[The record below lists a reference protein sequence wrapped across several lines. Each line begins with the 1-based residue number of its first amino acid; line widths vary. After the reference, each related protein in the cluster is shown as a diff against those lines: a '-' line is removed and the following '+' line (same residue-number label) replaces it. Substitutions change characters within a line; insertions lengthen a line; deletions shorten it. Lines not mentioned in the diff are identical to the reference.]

1 MVGHVRHETV
11 ETTSPVPKTQPFCP
25 WGGYTSGPEHH
36 IHTIQPISITR
47 ALHAFKW
54 NRHDRQICV
63 ITVTRSKLHMHAP
76 SATIKRAS
84 SIQLTHWSGL
94 SFTSRST
101 LIWRKQRQQNVSIV
115 HAKAQTCGTSPFHS
129 VLACTGHESHEQMK
143 QHDSGIVIGMT
154 ASIQAAA
161 APRERLHAPRRPG
174 HARKK
179 WTLCFVIW

>member
-1 MVGHVRHETV
+1 MGRIHKWPRTSHSYNSTRQHHSRTTCIQV
-11 ETTSPVPKTQPFCP
+11 EPARQTDLCDHCHKIKTS
-25 WGGYTSGPEHH
+25 
-36 IHTIQPISITR
+36 
-47 ALHAFKW
+47 
-54 NRHDRQICV
+54 
-63 ITVTRSKLHMHAP
+63 HAP
-76 SATIKRAS
+76 SATIKRVS

-115 HAKAQTCGTSPFHS
+115 HPKAQKCGTSSFPSEPVPSILFWR
-129 VLACTGHESHEQMK
+129 AHESHEQMK

-179 WTLCFVIW
+179 RTLCSVIW

>member
-1 MVGHVRHETV
+1 MPTPSLTHAHEPKPTQAQRAGCGYMVGHVRLETV

-25 WGGYTSGPEHH
+25 WGGYTSDPEHH
-36 IHTIQPISITR
+36 IHTIQPVSITR

-76 SATIKRAS
+76 SATIKRVS

-101 LIWRKQRQQNVSIV
+101 LIWRKQRQQNVSIKDV
-115 HAKAQTCGTSPFHS
+115 AAVGARGVGVGTARKHASTLARKHT
-129 VLACTGHESHEQMK
+129 ACTVRVNASATHA
-143 QHDSGIVIGMT
+143 QHT
-154 ASIQAAA
+154 
-161 APRERLHAPRRPG
+161 
-174 HARKK
+174 
-179 WTLCFVIW
+179 

>member
-36 IHTIQPISITR
+36 IHTIQPVSITR

-76 SATIKRAS
+76 SATIKRVS

-94 SFTSRST
+94 SFTPRST
-101 LIWRKQRQQNVSIV
+101 SIWRKQRQQNVSIV
-115 HAKAQTCGTSPFHS
+115 HAKTQICGTSPFHS

-143 QHDSGIVIGMT
+143 PHDNGIVIGMT

-161 APRERLHAPRRPG
+161 AHRKRLHAPRRPG

-179 WTLCFVIW
+179 

>member
-1 MVGHVRHETV
+1 MTHAHEPKPTQAQRAGCGYMVGHVRLETV

-36 IHTIQPISITR
+36 IHTIQPVSITR

-76 SATIKRAS
+76 SATIKRVS

-101 LIWRKQRQQNVSIV
+101 LIWRIFFQRQQNVSIV
-115 HAKAQTCGTSPFHS
+115 HVKAQKCGTSSFHS
-129 VLACTGHESHEQMK
+129 EPVP
-143 QHDSGIVIGMT
+143 
-154 ASIQAAA
+154 SILSW
-161 APRERLHAPRRPG
+161 R
-174 HARKK
+174 ARD
-179 WTLCFVIW
+179 TRATSR

>member
-1 MVGHVRHETV
+1 MGRVHKWPRTSHSYNSTHQHHSRTTCIQV
-11 ETTSPVPKTQPFCP
+11 EPARQTDLCDHCHKIKTS
-25 WGGYTSGPEHH
+25 
-36 IHTIQPISITR
+36 
-47 ALHAFKW
+47 
-54 NRHDRQICV
+54 
-63 ITVTRSKLHMHAP
+63 HAP
-76 SATIKRAS
+76 SATIKRVS

-115 HAKAQTCGTSPFHS
+115 HAKAQICGTSPFHS

-161 APRERLHAPRRPG
+161 ALRERLHAPRRPG

-179 WTLCFVIW
+179 WTLCSVIW

>member
-1 MVGHVRHETV
+1 MVGHVRLETV

-25 WGGYTSGPEHH
+25 WGGYTSDPEHH

-76 SATIKRAS
+76 SATIKRVS

-94 SFTSRST
+94 SFTTRST

-129 VLACTGHESHEQMK
+129 PVHAYTATGQRQKCPGNQHPPACTS
-143 QHDSGIVIGMT
+143 T
-154 ASIQAAA
+154 AN
-161 APRERLHAPRRPG
+161 RRGCGGRACP
-174 HARKK
+174 
-179 WTLCFVIW
+179 